1 MINWGIN
8 NLRVLP
14 NLSSLAVR
22 YPPISKLIKCMTCS
36 PAGGLPLGF
45 IIILS
50 DAWGKKKSPKLF
62 MTDDA
67 DAELMN
73 YIPFGRMQY
82 FFHMLGMC

>member
-1 MINWGIN
+1 
-8 NLRVLP
+8 
-14 NLSSLAVR
+14 
-22 YPPISKLIKCMTCS
+22 MTCS

-67 DAELMN
+67 DAEINALHTVWPDAILLSYAWHVLNAVWRCLWRGNHKMKKKTGHT
-73 YIPFGRMQY
+73 Y
-82 FFHMLGMC
+82 